1 MYCSLPKLVAANLM
15 VKLEGLKPLPEKDA
29 TPPDGSAP
37 RKPGESRLK
46 VVCLTC
52 GKPGLYAAK
61 GPNNVPAWLC
71 SAYPGC
77 DSYVGCEKGTERALG
92 SPAGPE
98 VRAARVAAHRW
109 IDRLWRNKTFPTR
122 KEVYQLVSQALGVR
136 NFHIARADMNAIKRL
151 ETRRQAIE
159 RAFEH
164 VPDDLHSS
172 GGTNLER
179 RHQLNG

>member
-1 MYCSLPKLVAANLM
+1 M
-15 VKLEGLKPLPEKDA
+15 VVHEDLKPLPEHA
-29 TPPDGSAP
+29 QAGSAP

-109 IDRLWRNKTFPTR
+109 IDRLWRNKTSPTR
-122 KEVYQLVSQALGVR
+122 KEVYQVVSQVLGVR
-136 NFHIARADMNAIKRL
+136 NFHIARADLNGLQRL
-151 ETRRQAIE
+151 ETRRLAIE
-159 RAFEH
+159 RTFERIS
-164 VPDDLHSS
+164 DDIPVS
-172 GGTNLER
+172 
-179 RHQLNG
+179 